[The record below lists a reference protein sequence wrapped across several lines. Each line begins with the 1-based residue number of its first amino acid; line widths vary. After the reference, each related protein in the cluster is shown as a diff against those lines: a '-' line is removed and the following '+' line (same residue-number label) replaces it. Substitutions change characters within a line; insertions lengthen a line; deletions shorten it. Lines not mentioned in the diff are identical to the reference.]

1 MVLTYILISLLI
13 LVGLFVVVAVLLQQ
27 GKSKGGLSGTIVG
40 GTETFYGKEKGVQR
54 DKLLSRLT
62 TIASI
67 IFVVLVLVVYC
78 IQK

>member
-13 LVGLFVVVAVLLQQ
+13 LTGLFVVVAVLLQQ

-67 IFVVLVLVVYC
+67 VFVVLVLVVYC